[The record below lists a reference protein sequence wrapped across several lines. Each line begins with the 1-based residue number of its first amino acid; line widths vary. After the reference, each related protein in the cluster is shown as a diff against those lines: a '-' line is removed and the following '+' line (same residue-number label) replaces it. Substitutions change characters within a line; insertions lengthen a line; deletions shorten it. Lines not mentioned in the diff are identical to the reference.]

1 VRNRLLFIGVIRVR
15 VTEKTCSLAFF
26 IYNLTIW
33 FIKIYATSGQNAP
46 SAESRQGG
54 AIELTGRPA
63 VRKDYE
69 DYERVPMTALSGDTH
84 VVGDDD

>member
-1 VRNRLLFIGVIRVR
+1 VRLPSSFKVR
-15 VTEKTCSLAFF
+15 ICLPPKLSSLAFF

-46 SAESRQGG
+46 GAESRRGG